1 MVTLAELAKLIS
13 AQLQAGEPESIILSA
28 AALEEAQPGSISFAE
43 GPKQLNALKNTR
55 ASAVVLTAELA
66 PNCPGAALIVA
77 NPRRAFAQ
85 LLRVLYP
92 NPKAPLGVHPSAVI
106 AEGVVVPASASI
118 GPGVVIGERV
128 SLGEGVVIGAGVS
141 IGADCVLGAET
152 QLAPRVTL
160 YSRVTVGERVMIHS
174 GAVIGA
180 DGFGYEPNADG
191 SWFKTYQ
198 VGGVRIGNDVE
209 IGANT
214 TIDRGALSDTVIG
227 NGVKLDNL
235 IMIAHNVSIGEHTII
250 AGCTGIAGSVKIG
263 RRCMIGGHCAIT
275 GHIELADGVILTG
288 DSMVTRS
295 LSQAGVYSS
304 GTGVLP
310 NKAWLKAAVRFR
322 QLDEMHARLQQLE
335 REVYEP

>member
-1 MVTLAELAKLIS
+1 MVTLAELAKVIG
-13 AQLQAGEPESIILSA
+13 AQLQTGEPESIILSA
-28 AALEEAQPGSISFAE
+28 AALEEAKPGSISFAE

-55 ASAVVLTAELA
+55 ATAVVLNAELSSH
-66 PNCPGAALIVA
+66 CPSAALIVA

-92 NPKAPLGVHPSAVI
+92 KPQPPMGVHPSAVI
-106 AEGVVVPASASI
+106 ADGVVIPASASI

-128 SLGEGVVIGAGVS
+128 ILGEALVIGAGVT
-141 IGADCVLGAET
+141 IGADCQLGAGT

-160 YSRVTVGERVMIHS
+160 YPGVKLGERVIIHS

-198 VGGVRIGNDVE
+198 VAGVRIGNDVE

-227 NGVKLDNL
+227 DGVKLDNL
-235 IMIAHNVSIGEHTII
+235 IMIAHNVTIGEHTII

-295 LSQAGVYSS
+295 LSEPGVYSS

-322 QLDEMHARLQQLE
+322 QLDDMHARLQQLE
-335 REVYEP
+335 REILS